1 MTSKQNRTELI
12 FAESLAAF
20 DIETLTTLLHDKG
33 IYPDIV
39 NSNSEKTVK
48 KDIFLNMLTWKF
60 NEEKKAGNNSVDY
73 YIDQCNYCKK
83 GCNAFIFEEG
93 KFPVKRTSIP
103 FKEKSGLVLI
113 FKEDKI
119 FEINLCT
126 QFLKTKNKDCE
137 YGIDAPF

>member
-1 MTSKQNRTELI
+1 MSNKQKRTELI
-12 FAESLAAF
+12 FAEALAAF
-20 DIETLTTLLHDKG
+20 DIETVSKLLHDKG

-60 NEEKKAGNNSVDY
+60 NEEKKAGNKSVDY

-93 KFPVKRTSIP
+93 KFPVERTSIP
-103 FKEKSGLVLI
+103 FKEKTGLVLI
-113 FKEDKI
+113 FKDDKI
-119 FEINLCT
+119 FEINLCS
-126 QFLKTKNKDCE
+126 QFLKTKNRDCE
-137 YGIDAPF
+137 YGTEAPF